1 MGRDPPPDSG
11 ECSLKDAGL
20 SGSIALHLLCA
31 PQGVFGPWPPAD
43 SGAEAAGKRATGA
56 GQQGGMAAG
65 QTAIGEPP
73 AHPGPSTSAAGQMAQ
88 GMQPQV
94 AVEAH
99 VDPGV
104 AAAAEVAQK
113 HGDGE
118 SHVGRICQGRSTRIS
133 ELEGTWER
141 VPLPTEQRR
150 KLNPKEDHVGFY
162 NQKGSQLGLKP
173 GTPDSRVSPH

>member
-20 SGSIALHLLCA
+20 SGSIALHLLCT

-43 SGAEAAGKRATGA
+43 SGAEATGKRATGA

-104 AAAAEVAQK
+104 AAAA
-113 HGDGE
+113 
-118 SHVGRICQGRSTRIS
+118 
-133 ELEGTWER
+133 
-141 VPLPTEQRR
+141 
-150 KLNPKEDHVGFY
+150 
-162 NQKGSQLGLKP
+162 
-173 GTPDSRVSPH
+173 